1 MKVKSSFFIFMI
13 VAAIGCD
20 QTSKNHIQQ
29 INRFTEDDAQ
39 WKSKFKDLV
48 MCHCVLAGIDD
59 RNARNKIMETDKTL
73 YDPVDF
79 LLEDSIKK
87 ILIPVIYKIKQDS
100 VISLTT
106 VGEGA
111 QGKHIFST
119 CLQYYR
125 SKALDSA
132 TKMALQSWKRLNVDS
147 LMAVKAT
154 AY

>member
-1 MKVKSSFFIFMI
+1 MI

-20 QTSKNHIQQ
+20 QKSIKHNQQ
-29 INRFTEDDAQ
+29 PNKFAEDDAE
-39 WKSKFKDLV
+39 WKSRFKDLV

-59 RNARNKIMETDKTL
+59 RNVRNKIMETDKTL

-79 LLEDSIKK
+79 ILEDSIKK

-119 CLQYYR
+119 CLQHYR

-132 TKMALQSWKRLNVDS
+132 TNMALKNWKRLNVDS
-147 LMAVKAT
+147 LMAVKAP